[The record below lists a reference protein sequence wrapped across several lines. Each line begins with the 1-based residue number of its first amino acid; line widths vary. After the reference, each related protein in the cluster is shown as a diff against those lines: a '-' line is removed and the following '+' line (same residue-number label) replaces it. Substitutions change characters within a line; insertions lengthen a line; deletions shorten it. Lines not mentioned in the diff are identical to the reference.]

1 MNTPRKTNRFHHS
14 RIMAVYTQAAAVP
27 DKELDLA
34 WLIGLHLNKLDLDLS
49 RPNQNAQLDRFRGR

>member
-1 MNTPRKTNRFHHS
+1 
-14 RIMAVYTQAAAVP
+14 MAVYTQAAAVP

-34 WLIGLHLNKLDLDLS
+34 WLIGLRLNKLDLDLS

>member
-34 WLIGLHLNKLDLDLS
+34 WLIGLRLNKLDLQS
-49 RPNQNAQLDRFRGR
+49 SGSNQNP